1 MSTIGDKAPLS
12 KSLIRT
18 SVETA
23 SAAVKAAPE
32 RAAEEAAG
40 LEDASTGR
48 HFESSFF
55 NPKEREAMRKRALAF
70 AERST
75 FAPAKKNER

>member
-12 KSLIRT
+12 KPLIRT

-23 SAAVKAAPE
+23 SVVAKALPE
-32 RAAEEAAG
+32 RATEEAG
-40 LEDASTGR
+40 RLEDASFG
-48 HFESSFF
+48 HSESSFF